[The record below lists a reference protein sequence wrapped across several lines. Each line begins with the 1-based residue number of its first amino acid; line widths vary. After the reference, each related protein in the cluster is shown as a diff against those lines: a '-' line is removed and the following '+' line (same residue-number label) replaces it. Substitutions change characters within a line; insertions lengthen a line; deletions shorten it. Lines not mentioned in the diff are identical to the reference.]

1 MCKFQNTKGN
11 VKEERKDTRR
21 NICFVS
27 WHISF
32 KSCTVRLSW
41 WLEAPIK
48 SCVRWTRG
56 QPELLATNHVCLFK
70 ALISHS
76 VMFFLEHGYFSGTV
90 ISAIPHQVP
99 FWALSPDRS
108 SAMLIKCLTDG
119 LNSSICYNRCP
130 LWWEEINHHTWW
142 TEAQCNQFAAT
153 QPQMW
158 SGLLT
163 NYTRVD
169 LLIPKP
175 NWLLV

>member
-1 MCKFQNTKGN
+1 MERRRGKTP
-11 VKEERKDTRR
+11 EETSVLFHATLASRAALWGWADDWKHQSNHVWDGRR
-21 NICFVS
+21 G
-27 WHISF
+27 H
-32 KSCTVRLSW
+32 
-41 WLEAPIK
+41 
-48 SCVRWTRG
+48 
-56 QPELLATNHVCLFK
+56 PELLATNLVCLFK

-99 FWALSPDRS
+99 FWALSLDRG

-142 TEAQCNQFAAT
+142 TEAQWNQIAAM

-163 NYTRVD
+163 NYTRIG